1 MVKTKIICTLGP
13 ASENTT
19 VLRKM
24 MLAGMD
30 IARFNFSHGNHKEH
44 LNRINL
50 IRKLNKKYRRH
61 IKILQDLEGYR
72 IRIGTLKNR
81 SKTIELKKR
90 QTIHLCNQKKSS
102 DRTTVPFDYDGP
114 LSDIKRGA
122 SIYID
127 DGNIELLVKA
137 TSKHYVQAEVIIPG
151 ILKENKGVNVPGIK
165 LSFKDLTEKDEKD
178 LRFGLENKV
187 DYIAQSFVR
196 NKKDV
201 LNVKEIVNCS
211 AVKPQIIAKI
221 ENREGIKNIDEI
233 LEVVDGIMIARGDM
247 GVSLPI
253 YEVPMM
259 QKMII
264 KKCIKRK
271 KMVITAT
278 QMLESMTENKRPTR
292 AEVSDVANAILD
304 GSGYLMLSGETA
316 IGAHPALVV
325 KMMNDIIKF
334 TEHTMK
340 RQKNRMCP

>member
-13 ASENTT
+13 SSENTT

-30 IARFNFSHGNHKEH
+30 VARLNFSHASHKEH
-44 LNRINL
+44 LSRINL
-50 IRKLNKKYRRH
+50 IRKLNKKYRRR

-72 IRIGTLKNR
+72 IRIGTFRDR
-81 SKTIELKKR
+81 SKSIELKKR
-90 QTIHLCNQKKSS
+90 QTVYLSNQKKAN
-102 DRTTVPFDYDGP
+102 DRTTIPFDYEGP
-114 LSDIKRGA
+114 LGDIKRGA
-122 SIYID
+122 FIYID
-127 DGNIELLVKA
+127 DGNIALRVKS
-137 TSKHYVQAEVIIPG
+137 TSKSYVQVEVVTPG
-151 ILKENKGVNVPGIK
+151 ILKENKGVNIPGIK
-165 LSFKDLTEKDEKD
+165 LSFKDLTEKDKKD
-178 LRFGLENKV
+178 LQFGLKNKM
-187 DYIAQSFVR
+187 DFIAQSFVR

-201 LNVKEIVNCS
+201 LNVKEFVNYS
-211 AVKPQIIAKI
+211 NVKPRIIAKI

-233 LEVVDGIMIARGDM
+233 LEVADGIMIARGDM

-278 QMLESMTENKRPTR
+278 QMLESMTEHKRPTR
-292 AEVSDVANAILD
+292 AEVSDIANAILD

-316 IGAHPALVV
+316 IGAYPALAV

-334 TEHTMK
+334 TEYALK
-340 RQKNRMCP
+340 RRSNN